1 MLQIEPQI
9 LSNIWDTTA
18 EAVILIDRH
27 PAVWVLIAFAL
38 GYLVRE
44 LISRRRRK
52 KFRRRHLN

>member
-9 LSNIWDTTA
+9 LSNIWDTAAGA
-18 EAVILIDRH
+18 EILIYRH
-27 PAVWVLIAFAL
+27 PIVWVLVAFAL